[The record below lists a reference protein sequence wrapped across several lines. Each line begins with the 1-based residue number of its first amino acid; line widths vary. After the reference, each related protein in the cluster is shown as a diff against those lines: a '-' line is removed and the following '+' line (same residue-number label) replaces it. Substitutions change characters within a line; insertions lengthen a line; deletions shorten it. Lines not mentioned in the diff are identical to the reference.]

1 MKKVFAYILIS
12 FIFLGLVNFAVAKE
26 EPIDLYFFYGET
38 CPHCKHAEEFLRELE
53 KNYST
58 LEIHSYEVF
67 GNKENAQLLV
77 KLLESCDKE
86 TTVRVPA
93 VFIGREAIIGYLS
106 DETTGMN
113 IAVAIENCLRKECSN
128 PLEKIDKE
136 SCSIKEDAEDL
147 IINYPFIG
155 RINLSKLS
163 LPTLTIAIAAL
174 DGFNPCAM
182 WVLLFLLALL
192 INVHSR
198 KKMLWIGGTFILASG
213 VVYYLLLSAWLN
225 LFLAISYINLIR
237 IIIGVLA
244 LGAGIWQI
252 RSFITFQPGVCKVA
266 PIGSKWNEK
275 LSQKANKIIHS
286 TALPA
291 TFISVVVLAFGAN
304 LIEFFCSA
312 GLPAIYTQVLSMS
325 QLNPLTYYLYLLLY
339 TIVFMLDDMII
350 FTIAIVTL
358 SKLGFTDKYT
368 KWSTLIGGIIIF
380 ILGILLIFRP
390 DLLMFG

>member
-1 MKKVFAYILIS
+1 MKKVFAYILIL
-12 FIFLGLVNFAVAKE
+12 FIFLGLVNFAIAKE
-26 EPIDLYFFYGET
+26 EPINLYFFYGKT
-38 CPHCKHAEEFLRELE
+38 CPHCKHAEKFIQKLE
-53 KNYST
+53 NDNSALKVY
-58 LEIHSYEVF
+58 SYEVF
-67 GNKENAQLLV
+67 GSKENAQLLV

-93 VFIGREAIIGYLS
+93 IFIGREAIIGYLS
-106 DETTGMN
+106 DETTGKS
-113 IAVAIENCLRKECSN
+113 ITVAIENCLREGCPD
-128 PLEKIDKE
+128 PLEKINDE
-136 SCSIKEDAEDL
+136 SCSIKEDVEEL

-155 RINLSKLS
+155 KINLSKLS
-163 LPTLTIAIAAL
+163 LPVLTVAIAVL

-213 VVYYLLLSAWLN
+213 VVYYLLLTAWLN

-237 IIIGVLA
+237 VTIGVLA

-252 RSFITFQPGVCKVA
+252 RSFITFKPGVCKVA
-266 PIGSKWNEK
+266 PIGSKWNER
-275 LSQKANKIIHS
+275 LSQKANQVIRS

-291 TFISVVVLAFGAN
+291 TFIGVVALAFGAN

-312 GLPAIYTQVLSMS
+312 GLPAIYTQILSMS
-325 QLNPLTYYLYLLLY
+325 QLNPLNYYLYLLLY
-339 TIVFMLDDMII
+339 TVVFMFDDLII
-350 FTIAIVTL
+350 FTIAIITL

-380 ILGILLIFRP
+380 ILGILLIFKP